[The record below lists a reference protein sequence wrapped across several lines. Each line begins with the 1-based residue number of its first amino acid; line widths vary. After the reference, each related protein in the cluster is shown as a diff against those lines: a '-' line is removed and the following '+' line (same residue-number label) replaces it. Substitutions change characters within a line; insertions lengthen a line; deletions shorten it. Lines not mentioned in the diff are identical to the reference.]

1 MKKTLILLAI
11 ISLIANLAFSQEK
24 TFVKEYTYKASEA
37 DSKISCRAIAENQ
50 LRSMLLNDLGVYVES
65 NQILKTND
73 VKNKFSQD
81 FIENIST
88 MSAGITKLDVLDE
101 KWNGE
106 TFWMKASITVD
117 TTSLKESLKKLSEDR
132 QKVKELEDLKQQ
144 LDTAN
149 KKLADLTQQL
159 NTQKEVNA
167 KSALADKYNDKVN
180 EISAANSMYNAKAK
194 IREKDYDGAIRELN
208 TVISLSP
215 KYTLAYAYRGHAK
228 VYLQDYVGAI
238 EDFNKAI
245 ELNPK
250 FDAVYVDRG
259 HAKTSLGDYQSALSD
274 FSKAIEISNNYS
286 YAYTSRGETKL
297 KLKEYQSSID
307 DFDKAIQYDSNYAM
321 AYLNRGIAKS
331 WLGQKGCSDW
341 SKAAQLDCEPAFD
354 LIKKYC
360 R

>member
-1 MKKTLILLAI
+1 MRKILPLAAFVF
-11 ISLIANLAFSQEK
+11 IASQALSQDK

-37 DSKISCRAIAENQ
+37 DSKISCRAIAINQ

-81 FIENIST
+81 FVENIST
-88 MSAGITKLDVLDE
+88 ISAGITKLDVLDE

-106 TFWMKASITVD
+106 TFWMKAAITVD

-132 QKVKELEDLKQQ
+132 QKVKELEDLKLQ

-149 KKLADLTQQL
+149 KKLASLTEQL
-159 NTQKEVNA
+159 NEQKEMNA
-167 KSALADKYNDKVN
+167 KSALADKYNAKVN

-194 IREKDYDGAIRELN
+194 IREKDYSGALAELN
-208 TVISLSP
+208 TVISLNA
-215 KYTLAYAYRGHAK
+215 KYTLAYAYRGHVK
-228 VYLQDYVGAI
+228 VYLQDYIGAVD
-238 EDFNKAI
+238 DFNRAI

-259 HAKTSLGDYQSALSD
+259 HAKSTLGDFQGALAD
-274 FSKAIEISNNYS
+274 FSKAIEISSTYA

-297 KLKEYQSSID
+297 KLKDYQSSID
-307 DFDKAIQYDSNYAM
+307 DFDKAIQYDSQYGM
-321 AYLNRGIAKS
+321 AYVNRGIAKT

-341 SKAAQLDCEPAFD
+341 NKAAQLDCEPAFD

-360 R
+360 K